1 MNNFKHSLEKTS
13 KKYLCPSCGKKTFS
27 YFINLETNERLE
39 EKYGRC
45 DRIQNCGYFLK
56 PEQEFSTF
64 QKKSIPEK
72 KKTSYIPKELF
83 CSLVNPE
90 IAVNDNFTNFLLSKY
105 SEEKVLVASKKYLI
119 SNLKGQTIFWQ
130 IDLLENVR
138 TGKIMEYNPDTGKRV
153 KDEEGIAKIGFI
165 HKYYKLKNFVLNQCL
180 FGLDLANNGKEKIAI
195 VESEKTAIIMSIEVP
210 DFTWMSCG
218 SVSGL
223 KLEYLSIIKNRSI
236 IAFPDK
242 GCFNDWKQ
250 KSEVLNN
257 FGFDIVVS
265 DVLENT
271 EYDDGID
278 IADLYV

>member
-1 MNNFKHSLEKTS
+1 MKQFKYSLEKTS
-13 KKYLCPSCGKKTFS
+13 VKFLCPGCGKKTFVH
-27 YFINLETNERLE
+27 YIDVEKNERLQE
-39 EKYGRC
+39 SFGRC
-45 DRIQNCGYFLK
+45 DREQNCGYHKK

-64 QKKSIPEK
+64 QTKSIPEK
-72 KKTSYIPKELF
+72 KKTSYISKELF
-83 CSLVNPE
+83 CSLVNPK

-105 SEEKVLVASKKYLI
+105 SEEKVLAASKKYLL

-138 TGKIMEYNPDTGKRV
+138 TGKIMEYNPETGKRV
-153 KDEEGIAKIGFI
+153 KDSEGVAKIGFI
-165 HKYYKLKNFVLNQCL
+165 HKYYKLEDFVLNQCL
-180 FGLDLANNGKEKIAI
+180 FGLDLSNEAKEKIAI

-210 DFTWMSCG
+210 EFTWMSCG
-218 SVSGL
+218 SISGL
-223 KLEYLSIIKNRSI
+223 KLEYLSIIKDRSI

-257 FGFDIVVS
+257 FGFDIIVS